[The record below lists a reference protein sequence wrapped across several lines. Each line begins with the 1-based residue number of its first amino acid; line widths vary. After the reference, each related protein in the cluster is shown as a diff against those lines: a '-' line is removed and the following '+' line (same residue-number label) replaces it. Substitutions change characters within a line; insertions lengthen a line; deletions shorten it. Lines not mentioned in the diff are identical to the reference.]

1 MGALSIWH
9 WLIVLMVAIIF
20 FGRGRI
26 SALMGDVGKGIKNLR
41 QGLAETDD
49 IQALA
54 HEGNVPTSRAHRATD
69 HRSEQTR
76 G

>member
-9 WLIVLMVAIIF
+9 WLIVLLVAIMF

-26 SALMGDVGKGIKNLR
+26 SALMGDVGKGIRNLR

-54 HEGNVPTSRAHRATD
+54 HEGNVSISRAHPATD
-69 HRSEQTR
+69 RRSE
-76 G
+76 